1 VAPVVAY
8 APEGGVD
15 PPTGHMRFAGTIS
28 IPTSTFE
35 QLLEGAAR
43 SFKSGGFRDIVFLGD
58 HGDYQKSEAK
68 VAAKLNREW
77 KSSLVR
83 VHPLPEYYAAA
94 SASYPRTLQARGFT
108 AAEIGTHAGVADTS
122 LALAIDPKLVRSD
135 ALPKANEATSGVY
148 GDARRASADLGAP
161 GIDIVVNE
169 SVAAIKRATRR

>member
-1 VAPVVAY
+1 
-8 APEGGVD
+8 
-15 PPTGHMRFAGTIS
+15 M
-28 IPTSTFE
+28 
-35 QLLEGAAR
+35 
-43 SFKSGGFRDIVFLGD
+43 FLGD
-58 HGDYQKSEAK
+58 HGDYQSSETK

-94 SASYPRTLQARGFT
+94 STSYPRTLQARGFT
-108 AAEIGTHAGVADTS
+108 GAEIGTHAGVADTS
-122 LALAIDPKLVRSD
+122 LALAIDPKLVRSE
-135 ALPKANEATSGVY
+135 ALPKAHEATSGVY